1 MGKREGCSSGRI
13 SGMDEADE
21 AKLKAEI
28 DNIMERVNR
37 IMQDV
42 DGLDAESKET
52 TQKTEE

>member
-1 MGKREGCSSGRI
+1 
-13 SGMDEADE
+13 MDEADD

-42 DGLDAESKET
+42 DGLDADSKET
-52 TQKTEE
+52 AQKTEE

>member
-1 MGKREGCSSGRI
+1 MN
-13 SGMDEADE
+13 EADDVQ
-21 AKLKAEI
+21 LKVEI

-52 TQKTEE
+52 NTKTEK